1 MTEHLP
7 YMPLTLANPRVS
19 GYNHTACE
27 AGSLRGRKA
36 AAPLK
41 RIPVVTTPA
50 TAPSP
55 RPKGRGPIEATA
67 CGRTGSDTRAV
78 SAAERPRPH

>member
-7 YMPLTLANPRVS
+7 YIPLTLANPRVS

-27 AGSLRGRKA
+27 VGSLRGRKA

-41 RIPVVTTPA
+41 HIDIDFD
-50 TAPSP
+50 
-55 RPKGRGPIEATA
+55 G
-67 CGRTGSDTRAV
+67 DTLVV

>member
-7 YMPLTLANPRVS
+7 YIPLTLANPRVS

-27 AGSLRGRKA
+27 VGSLRGRKA

-41 RIPVVTTPA
+41 LREPA
-50 TAPSP
+50 AVGAGRCLRGRNGAAPLS
-55 RPKGRGPIEATA
+55 
-67 CGRTGSDTRAV
+67 RALSRQL
-78 SAAERPRPH
+78 SA

>member
-7 YMPLTLANPRVS
+7 YIPLTLANPRVS

-27 AGSLRGRKA
+27 VGSLRGRKA

-41 RIPVVTTPA
+41 PFHFRQ
-50 TAPSP
+50 APDS
-55 RPKGRGPIEATA
+55 AN
-67 CGRTGSDTRAV
+67 V